1 MFRTSFFRNI
11 LHPRFERI
19 DQAKPVY
26 MLSFTVGLL
35 SAFAAVILKN
45 AINYTH
51 QILAGGMTNES
62 GSYLYLAYPLFGML
76 LVLLFVRYLVK
87 DNISHG
93 ISRVLIKDIH
103 DLSRIAG
110 SVY

>member
-1 MFRTSFFRNI
+1 MFRIRFFRNI

-19 DQAKPVY
+19 DQTKLVY

-45 AINYTH
+45 AIHYTH
-51 QILAGGMTNES
+51 QTLTRRITSES

-76 LVLLFVRYLVK
+76 LALLFVKYLVK

-93 ISRVLIKDIH
+93 ISRILIKDIH
-103 DLSRIAG
+103 DLSRIPG